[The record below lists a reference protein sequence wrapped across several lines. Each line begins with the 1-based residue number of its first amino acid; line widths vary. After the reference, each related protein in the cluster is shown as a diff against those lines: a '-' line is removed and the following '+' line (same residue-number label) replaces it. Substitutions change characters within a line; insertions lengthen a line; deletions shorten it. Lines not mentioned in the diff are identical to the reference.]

1 MNPLPGDL
9 FARRLRQERERLG
22 ISQAGLARRMTEIL
36 GTNVDPSTVTRIEQQ
51 LRAVRLDEAVAAAK
65 AVDVPLPVLY
75 SEDPE
80 AETEAQMQQY
90 LADLAL
96 AQREWEKNRLEVL
109 RISKAIQ
116 AIQAVS
122 GHTDLRAMV
131 DPRLLESIDARV
143 PLKDDAGQSQGQDE
157 ESGADLSADGGADGA
172 SRPTAPGE

>member
-65 AVDVPLPVLY
+65 AVEVPLPVLY

-90 LADLAL
+90 LADLTL

-109 RISKAIQ
+109 RISK

-143 PLKDDAGQSQGQDE
+143 PLKDDAGQGQSQGQDE